1 LGLGTAGVRCHY
13 GLAHAEHFKTYVFAF
28 AIAVEPE
35 ANDVCTAG
43 CEVDVMSLGR
53 GKQTRDGRLAGM
65 GEVVDNTR
73 FGVGLGR
80 DDAGAVAAANVS
92 NFIATISTG

>member
-1 LGLGTAGVRCHY
+1 MHQGGKFRAEDALGLGTAGVRCHY

-35 ANDVCTAG
+35 ANDVRTAG

-53 GKQTRDGRLAGM
+53 
-65 GEVVDNTR
+65 
-73 FGVGLGR
+73 
-80 DDAGAVAAANVS
+80 
-92 NFIATISTG
+92 

>member
-1 LGLGTAGVRCHY
+1 
-13 GLAHAEHFKTYVFAF
+13 
-28 AIAVEPE
+28 
-35 ANDVCTAG
+35 
-43 CEVDVMSLGR
+43 
-53 GKQTRDGRLAGM
+53 M

-92 NFIATISTG
+92 NFIATISTR